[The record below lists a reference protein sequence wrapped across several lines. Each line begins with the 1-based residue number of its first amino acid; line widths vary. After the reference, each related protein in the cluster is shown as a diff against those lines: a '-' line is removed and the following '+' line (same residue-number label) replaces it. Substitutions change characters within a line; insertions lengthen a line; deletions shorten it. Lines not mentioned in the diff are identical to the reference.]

1 MPWNM
6 SVVWPA
12 LDGIEMVLEVGADT
26 SQLCATA
33 APRCEAAT
41 CAGGALKYLVVRC
54 CEPVQPLCIRVSRR
68 WGLVPSRDLVG
79 PLVRV
84 VTVDE
89 AEPAVSCRALIT
101 LRQCTVGDARDVK
114 VEWPAICDC
123 PSVRPLLR

>member
-1 MPWNM
+1 MCPAMPWNM

-41 CAGGALKYLVVRC
+41 CAGGALQYLVGSC
-54 CEPVQPLCIRVSRR
+54 SEPVQPLRIRVSRR
-68 WGLVPSRDLVG
+68 WGLMPSQDLVG

-89 AEPAVSCRALIT
+89 AEPAVSCWAHIT
-101 LRQCTVGDARDVK
+101 LRQ
-114 VEWPAICDC
+114 
-123 PSVRPLLR
+123 